1 MQENAALPNARA
13 ALTPRVVAVFLG
25 MTLYWPLLRRT
36 AMFYSV
42 GGHDQNPW
50 QTFGW
55 YGLFL
60 VLAVLCV
67 AAVLVLGR
75 ARKGIRVSDAAL
87 AALFVVQA
95 TCKIVETCIP
105 LPSGLAGVVAFV
117 DVATYA
123 AVFVALALL
132 WYRACVFLDPRTM
145 ALVATASFAASFA
158 FVDALLLLEP
168 PLHNIVLACLPA
180 VSAICWYAGRHG
192 EAPQVP
198 TAQPALAERP
208 LAPTALLVVVGV
220 FMVAGGVIRGL
231 VYTELVGGPF
241 QGNPLQ
247 NMGTILFAAL
257 IFLYCALGGGRR
269 RSFQLLWS
277 LAAVLFFAGLL
288 LMAFMDNSQF
298 NIGGNIVIMGRTC
311 LGLIYWILLCDMARM
326 RRDVPDVM
334 FVGIFVLVEVLSS
347 FLGYIAVPLAMSSLG
362 LSLQN
367 QSGPLV
373 GAVAFLLIITAIL
386 FFNRPQA
393 DALSG
398 RGGASRRVVRGS
410 ATPTTA
416 LTLPRP
422 RARPPSPPTVP
433 SADVPFTTPA
443 ISPSARPRWRSSS
456 PRATARSASPRIC
469 RSPSVPCSPTSRT
482 STASSTSTRA
492 RSSSTSST
500 AVGKMSFRMSGRP
513 SSAPAC
519 AAADPR
525 LTSSH

>member
-386 FFNRPQA
+386 FFNRPRRTRCLGGEGECHPDDRL
-393 DALSG
+393 DASKAA
-398 RGGASRRVVRGS
+398 GAS
-410 ATPTTA
+410 
-416 LTLPRP
+416 
-422 RARPPSPPTVP
+422 
-433 SADVPFTTPA
+433 A
-443 ISPSARPRWRSSS
+443 I
-456 PRATARSASPRIC
+456 
-469 RSPSVPCSPTSRT
+469 
-482 STASSTSTRA
+482 
-492 RSSSTSST
+492 
-500 AVGKMSFRMSGRP
+500 
-513 SSAPAC
+513 
-519 AAADPR
+519 AADGSER
-525 LTSSH
+525 RRSLYDACHLTEREAEVAELLAAGNSQKRIAEDLQVSIGTVQSHVKNIYRKLDVHSRQEFIDELNGGR

>member
-95 TCKIVETCIP
+95 TCKIVDTCIA

-231 VYTELVGGPF
+231 VYTWLVGGPF

-334 FVGIFVLVEVLSS
+334 FVGIFVLVEMLSS

-398 RGGASRRVVRGS
+398 RGGGEPAGGQGECHPDDRLDASKAAGAS
-410 ATPTTA
+410 A
-416 LTLPRP
+416 
-422 RARPPSPPTVP
+422 
-433 SADVPFTTPA
+433 
-443 ISPSARPRWRSSS
+443 I
-456 PRATARSASPRIC
+456 
-469 RSPSVPCSPTSRT
+469 
-482 STASSTSTRA
+482 
-492 RSSSTSST
+492 
-500 AVGKMSFRMSGRP
+500 
-513 SSAPAC
+513 
-519 AAADPR
+519 AADGSER
-525 LTSSH
+525 RRSLYDACHLTEREAEVAELLAAGNSQKRIAEDLQVSIGTVQSHVKNIYRKLDVHSRQEFIDELNGGR